1 MTDRQTTLSDK
12 VGQTIEILGRTF
24 TVDWIDAPKSED
36 NGKIMVQSADT
47 EIYHI
52 GDRDEPLAEVESEIS
67 HGLSKATCVITLDEQ
82 ITRYA
87 RRIAAQVCGGPVDNN
102 TVGGLVDALII
113 QEACSPRPL
122 RTGRSSGREISI
134 QACMERRW
142 LNDHGTNTQS
152 KTNVWPIYFAEPQ
165 DQQFAC

>member
-1 MTDRQTTLSDK
+1 MNSRQTTLSNK

-52 GDRDEPLAEVESEIS
+52 GCLNEPLAEVESEIR
-67 HGLSKATCVITLDEQ
+67 HELVKRTCVVMLDEQ

-113 QEACSPRPL
+113 QEAVRRRLTDNDMKEEGVFSATVENREKL
-122 RTGRSSGREISI
+122 RKRD
-134 QACMERRW
+134 
-142 LNDHGTNTQS
+142 LNAGVHG
-152 KTNVWPIYFAEPQ
+152 KKVVE
-165 DQQFAC
+165 

>member
-12 VGQTIEILGRTF
+12 VGQTIGILGKTF
-24 TVDWIDAPKSED
+24 TVDWIDAPGQPD

-52 GDRDEPLAEVESEIS
+52 GCLNEPLAEVESEIR
-67 HGLSKATCVITLDEQ
+67 HELVKRTCVVMLDEQ

-87 RRIAAQVCGGPVDNN
+87 RRIAAQVCGGSVDNN

-113 QEACSPRPL
+113 QEAVRRRLTDNDMKEEGVFSATVENREKL
-122 RTGRSSGREISI
+122 RKRD
-134 QACMERRW
+134 
-142 LNDHGTNTQS
+142 LNAGAHG
-152 KTNVWPIYFAEPQ
+152 KKVVE
-165 DQQFAC
+165 

>member
-1 MTDRQTTLSDK
+1 MNSRQTTLSDK

-24 TVDWIDAPKSED
+24 TVDWIDAPRQPD

-52 GDRDEPLAEVESEIS
+52 GCINELVADVISEIS
-67 HGLSKATCVITLDEQ
+67 SELMRATCVVTLDEQ

-102 TVGGLVDALII
+102 TVGGIVDALII
-113 QEACSPRPL
+113 QEAVRRRLTDNDMKEEGVFSATVENREKL
-122 RTGRSSGREISI
+122 RKRD
-134 QACMERRW
+134 
-142 LNDHGTNTQS
+142 LNAGAHG
-152 KTNVWPIYFAEPQ
+152 KKVVE
-165 DQQFAC
+165 

>member
-1 MTDRQTTLSDK
+1 MNSRQTTLSDK

-52 GDRDEPLAEVESEIS
+52 GDRDEPLAEVESEIR
-67 HGLSKATCVITLDEQ
+67 HELVKRTCVVILDEQ

-102 TVGGLVDALII
+102 TVGGIVDALII
-113 QEACSPRPL
+113 QEAVRRRLTDNDMKEEGVFSAAVENREKL
-122 RTGRSSGREISI
+122 RKRD
-134 QACMERRW
+134 
-142 LNDHGTNTQS
+142 LNAGAHE
-152 KTNVWPIYFAEPQ
+152 KKVVE
-165 DQQFAC
+165 

>member
-1 MTDRQTTLSDK
+1 MNSRQTTLSNK

-52 GDRDEPLAEVESEIS
+52 GCLNEPLAEVESEIRHELVKS
-67 HGLSKATCVITLDEQ
+67 TCVVMLDEQ

-113 QEACSPRPL
+113 QEAVRRRLTDNDMKEEGVFSATVENREKL
-122 RTGRSSGREISI
+122 RKRD
-134 QACMERRW
+134 
-142 LNDHGTNTQS
+142 LNAGAHG
-152 KTNVWPIYFAEPQ
+152 KKVVE
-165 DQQFAC
+165 

>member
-12 VGQTIEILGRTF
+12 VGQTIEILGKTF
-24 TVDWIDAPKSED
+24 TVDWIDTPKSED

-52 GDRDEPLAEVESEIS
+52 GCLNEPLAEVESEIR
-67 HGLSKATCVITLDEQ
+67 HELVKRTCVVILDEQ

-87 RRIAAQVCGGPVDNN
+87 RRIAAQVCGGSVDNN

-113 QEACSPRPL
+113 QEAVRRRLTDNDMKEEGVFSATVENREKL
-122 RTGRSSGREISI
+122 RKRD
-134 QACMERRW
+134 
-142 LNDHGTNTQS
+142 LNAGAHG
-152 KTNVWPIYFAEPQ
+152 KKVVE
-165 DQQFAC
+165 

>member
-1 MTDRQTTLSDK
+1 MNSRQTTLSNK

-52 GDRDEPLAEVESEIS
+52 GDRDEPLAEVESEIR
-67 HGLSKATCVITLDEQ
+67 HELVKRTCVVILDEQ

-102 TVGGLVDALII
+102 TVGGIVDALII
-113 QEACSPRPL
+113 QEAVRRRLTDNDMKEEGVFSATVENREKL
-122 RTGRSSGREISI
+122 RKRDLIAG
-134 QACMERRW
+134 A
-142 LNDHGTNTQS
+142 HG
-152 KTNVWPIYFAEPQ
+152 KKVVE
-165 DQQFAC
+165 